1 MAKEFTASVI
11 ESGNSLCVV
20 VPAPFINKL
29 GIRAKDKVKVKQ
41 DPQKGKVTYTFTNIR
56 QLPLV

>member
-1 MAKEFTASVI
+1 MNEFTASVI

-20 VPAPFINKL
+20 VPASFIKKL
-29 GIRAKDKVKVKQ
+29 GIRAKDKVKVKTN
-41 DPQKGKVTYTFTNIR
+41 PQKGKVTYTFTNIR

>member
-1 MAKEFTASVI
+1 MVREFTASVI

-20 VPAPFINKL
+20 VPASFVRKL
-29 GIRAKDKVKVKQ
+29 GIRPKDRVKVKP
-41 DPQKGKVTYTFTNIR
+41 DHQKGKIVYTFTNIR